1 MPYETF
7 ANQEYRNFFQTRLE
21 IPLLVRTMRIERGLR
36 ILEIGCGRGVALP
49 RLTQLCVPSQLA
61 AVDIDPELVTLARA
75 RAQRFGVA
83 ADIRLADCRALPFDD
98 DTFDLVIDFGTCYH
112 IDEPERALAEVSR
125 VLSPLGAFVH
135 ESPLAQLM
143 AHPFRSSGRRLR
155 FTPAMSLVLE
165 RSALLWQKRRK
176 VTARVPGNLV
186 EESHVALTA

>member
-21 IPLLVRTMRIERGLR
+21 IPLLVRTMRIHRGLR

-49 RLTQLCVPSQLA
+49 RLTELCVPSRLA
-61 AVDIDPELVTLARA
+61 ALDIDPELVTLARE
-75 RAQRFGVA
+75 RAQRFGIA

-125 VLSPLGAFVH
+125 VLAPGGAFVH

-143 AHPFRSSGRRLR
+143 AHPFRSSGRRLH
-155 FTPAMSLVLE
+155 FTPAMSLALE

-186 EESHVALTA
+186 EESHVAITA